1 MNFTNITSE
10 EAVRFLQRAVRCD
23 TIGGGGKETA
33 LATLLFEHLQLNG
46 IAGEL
51 SDHEKGSNLL
61 AVLKS
66 KNAGPKIVLCGHMD
80 TVPLGDKAWSVD
92 PLGGQLEDG
101 RLYGRGTADMKG
113 GLIALLFAFL
123 KHSRRDP
130 KEWSGTVYFAATFGE
145 ETGAEGALAMASSG
159 ALDGFD
165 AMIIAEPTDN
175 RPVIAHKGVLW
186 VRVEASGKAGH
197 ASMPESGV
205 NAVALL
211 QTFASQLGDNI
222 IPEGTDALLGK
233 ATAAITMFN
242 GGQQVNVIPDKA
254 SLMIDIRTLPGQD
267 HSIILASL
275 AKVAKVSI
283 MEYGSGDIV
292 ITPLVDLPPV
302 RTSVNAPVVKAAMT
316 VLRDRCPDAAEV
328 RGANYFTDGAAFQ
341 AVGNDIIILGPG
353 SPEQAHQTD
362 EYIRV
367 DRFLEAIDIYD
378 GILEF
383 MMKSS
388 AAPR

>member
-1 MNFTNITSE
+1 
-10 EAVRFLQRAVRCD
+10 
-23 TIGGGGKETA
+23 
-33 LATLLFEHLQLNG
+33 
-46 IAGEL
+46 
-51 SDHEKGSNLL
+51 
-61 AVLKS
+61 
-66 KNAGPKIVLCGHMD
+66 
-80 TVPLGDKAWSVD
+80 
-92 PLGGQLEDG
+92 
-101 RLYGRGTADMKG
+101 
-113 GLIALLFAFL
+113 
-123 KHSRRDP
+123 
-130 KEWSGTVYFAATFGE
+130 
-145 ETGAEGALAMASSG
+145 
-159 ALDGFD
+159 
-165 AMIIAEPTDN
+165 EPTDN

-316 VLRDRCPDAAEV
+316 VLRDRCPDAAE
-328 RGANYFTDGAAFQ
+328 
-341 AVGNDIIILGPG
+341 
-353 SPEQAHQTD
+353 
-362 EYIRV
+362 
-367 DRFLEAIDIYD
+367 
-378 GILEF
+378 
-383 MMKSS
+383 
-388 AAPR
+388 